1 MSTAKAIAQ
10 APRTGVRLN
19 HKTNKQKAS
28 GADAWKTKCAAKTK
42 KTLKNMGRHWQL
54 YLLLI
59 PIIVF
64 FIVFKYVPMYGLQIA
79 FRDYM
84 VTKGFSGSPWV
95 GLKHFNRFVHS
106 PEFWLII
113 KNTLTIS
120 VFQLLI
126 SFPLPIIISL
136 LINQLRKQRSKT
148 IIQNVLIAPH
158 FISLVVLIGM
168 VMIFLNPRNG
178 LINQL
183 IIAFGGEPI
192 HFLGK
197 PEYFKGIYIL
207 SGVWQNTGW
216 DTVIYI
222 AALSSIDPALYEAAT
237 VDGATRWQKIWR
249 IDFPGILPV
258 VITQL
263 ILNCGQMLSIGYEKI
278 LLLQNPLNRVAS
290 EVISTYEYQQ
300 GILNSQFSYSTAIGL
315 FNAVINFAILLL
327 VNHLAKKYSDT
338 SIL

>member
-1 MSTAKAIAQ
+1 MPNAKAIAR
-10 APRTGVRLN
+10 APRMS
-19 HKTNKQKAS
+19 KAS
-28 GADAWKTKCAAKTK
+28 GNQKNSFADVWKTKCTPKIK
-42 KTLKNMGRHWQL
+42 RTLQSMGRHWQL

-59 PIIVF
+59 PTVVF
-64 FIVFKYVPMYGLQIA
+64 FIIFKYVPMYGLQIA
-79 FRDYM
+79 FRDYV
-84 VTKGFSGSPWV
+84 VTKGFSGSTWV
-95 GLKHFNRFVHS
+95 GLKHFERFVNS
-106 PEFWLII
+106 PDFWLII

-136 LINQLRKQRSKT
+136 LLNQLRKQRSKT
-148 IIQNVLIAPH
+148 IIQNILIAPH

-178 LINQL
+178 ILNQM
-183 IIAFGGEPI
+183 IVAFGGEPI

-197 PEYFKGIYIL
+197 PEYFKSIYVL

-222 AALSSIDPALYEAAT
+222 AALSSIDPSLYEAAT

-258 VITQL
+258 IITQL

-327 VNHLAKKYSDT
+327 VNHLAKKYSET